1 MLQKLREK
9 TSGWIAGAIL
19 VLLIVPFAFF
29 GVENYFT
36 QPAATYVAKV
46 NDTEIEQQ
54 QYSKRFDEFRSQMR
68 QMMGDRFDPAQFES
82 AETKRQV
89 LDRLIDEELL
99 RQAAENSGVIVP
111 AERIRQEIAQIP
123 AFQAEG
129 KFSPEQYRAILA
141 AQNMSPRSFQDRL
154 QRDLMLQAIPSE
166 LVSSGFVTDAYLSR
180 YLALRDQTRS
190 FDYLLLPPP
199 GADQVGEIDE
209 AQLQAHYEK
218 NADRYVEPETVVLE
232 YLELDASTLEV
243 PVSADESTLRQRYE
257 EQKTRYVEPE
267 QRLASHVLISV
278 DANADAEAQKA
289 AQAKAQSIAEQAR
302 APGADFAALAKAHSE
317 DPGSKN
323 TGGDLGWIEK
333 GITDPAFEA
342 ALYAMQPGTISDP
355 VKGADGWHVIQLR
368 EVKAEAGKPFEEVR
382 AEIEREYLDGERE
395 RKHSEIA
402 GKLIDVIYRDPST
415 LAAASTELGLPIQR
429 TERFS
434 REGGPGIAANPEVLR
449 AAFSDPVLVDRAVS
463 DPIDLGPSHS
473 VVVRVAEHTPAKP
486 RKFEVVRDQVR
497 ESLVAELAAEKS
509 REEAKAALEK
519 LRAGG
524 TLAALAAERKL
535 ELRSA
540 DKVGRAGATVDP
552 TISEQA
558 FEMPHPAEGKPSFDT
573 VELPTGGHALIAL
586 KQVVDGDPSK
596 VDAAARASLAE
607 QLAQAMAGA
616 EANDYVKALRSAAKI
631 DVVEDRL

>member
-36 QPAATYVAKV
+36 QPAASYVAKV

-54 QYSKRFDEFRSQMR
+54 QFSRRFDEFRNQMR
-68 QMMGDRFDPAQFES
+68 QMLGERFDASQFET
-82 AETKRQV
+82 AESKRQV

-99 RQAAENSGVIVP
+99 RQASEAAGVIVP
-111 AERIRQEIAQIP
+111 GARIRKEIAAIP
-123 AFQAEG
+123 AFQADG
-129 KFSPEQYRAILA
+129 KFSPEQYRSILA
-141 AQNMSPRSFQDRL
+141 AQNMSPRFFEDRL
-154 QRDLMLQAIPSE
+154 RRDLLLQAIPSE
-166 LVSSGFVTDAYLSR
+166 LVSSGFVTDEYLSR

-190 FDYLLLPPP
+190 FDYVLLPPP
-199 GADQVGEIDE
+199 SAEQAGTIDD
-209 AQLQAHYEK
+209 AQLQAYYDEH
-218 NADRYVEPETVVLE
+218 AASYVEPETVVLE
-232 YLELDASTLEV
+232 YLELDAATLEV
-243 PVSADESTLRQRYE
+243 PVSVDESTLRQRYE

-278 DANADAEAQKA
+278 EANADAEAQKA

-302 APGADFAALAKAHSE
+302 APGADFAALAKANSD

-333 GITDPAFEA
+333 GVTDAAFEA

-368 EVKAEAGKPFEEVR
+368 EVKAETGKPFEEVR

-395 RKHSEIA
+395 RQFSELA

-415 LAAASTELGLPIQR
+415 LATASAEFKLPIKR

-434 REGGPGIAANPEVLR
+434 REGGPGIAANPDVLR
-449 AAFSDPVLVDRAVS
+449 AAFSDPVLIDRAAS
-463 DPIDLGPSHS
+463 DPIDIGQSHS
-473 VVVRVAEHTPAKP
+473 VVVRVAEHTPATP
-486 RKFEVVRDQVR
+486 RKFEDVREQVR
-497 ESLVAELAAEKS
+497 EALLAERIAAKA
-509 REEAKAALEK
+509 REDAAAALET
-519 LRAGG
+519 LRGG
-524 TLAALAAERKL
+524 TTLAALAAERKL
-535 ELRSA
+535 EVRNAA
-540 DKVGRAGATVDP
+540 DTGRGGATVDP
-552 TISEQA
+552 TITARA
-558 FEMPHPAEGKPSFDT
+558 FELPHPAEGKPSLGS
-573 VELPTGGHALIAL
+573 VELPAGGHALIAL
-586 KQVVDGDPSK
+586 TKVQDGDPAK

-607 QLAQAMAGA
+607 QLAQALAGA
-616 EANDYVKALRSAAKI
+616 EANEYVKALRKAAKI